1 MKKLI
6 SIDYGNTL
14 YREMGSPLELGG
26 LNASKSDT
34 NLQTTGLGVLQLFNL
49 MRSGKIVLLN
59 SGCYDGRAL
68 AQFLCDINYIY
79 ELSLQ
84 NSVPFGNSEEI
95 LNLLQN
101 NLYISTFSGCKI
113 VKFKFQDTLEQQIV
127 LEKTIQIDSFLSN
140 LKNTQGIKS
149 IHLQKGDEAEKFMP
163 QDFDKV
169 KNRVAHTL
177 SIKFDNETAL
187 RQFKQSFNQEN
198 IMILDEFER
207 YNVLNFS
214 QKSSKE
220 SAIIDLAN
228 MLSINLDECI
238 HFGDSTED
246 ICSKID
252 YKILENSTNKSKK
265 NTDLLEYELAKL

>member
-1 MKKLI
+1 
-6 SIDYGNTL
+6 
-14 YREMGSPLELGG
+14 MGSPLGLGG
-26 LNASKSDT
+26 LNASKSNT
-34 NLQTTGLGVLQLFNL
+34 NLLTTGLGALQLLNL
-49 MRSGKIVLLN
+49 MRNGKIVLLN

-68 AQFLCDINYIY
+68 AQFLGDINYIY
-79 ELSLQ
+79 EISLQ
-84 NSVPFGNSEEI
+84 NSVPFGNSIDI
-95 LNLLQN
+95 LNVLQN

-113 VKFKFQDTLEQQIV
+113 VKLRFQDTFKQQIV
-127 LEKTIQIDSFLSN
+127 LEKTIQLDSFVAN
-140 LKNTQGIKS
+140 LQNTQGIKN
-149 IHLQKGDEAEKFMP
+149 IHLQKGDEAEKFML

-169 KNRVAHTL
+169 KNRLAHIL

-187 RQFKQSFNQEN
+187 RQFKQSFSQKN
-198 IMILDEFER
+198 IMVLDEFER

-228 MLSINLDECI
+228 LLSINLDECV

-252 YKILENSTNKSKK
+252 CRILGKGTNKNSKNK
-265 NTDLLEYELAKL
+265 DLLEYELAKL